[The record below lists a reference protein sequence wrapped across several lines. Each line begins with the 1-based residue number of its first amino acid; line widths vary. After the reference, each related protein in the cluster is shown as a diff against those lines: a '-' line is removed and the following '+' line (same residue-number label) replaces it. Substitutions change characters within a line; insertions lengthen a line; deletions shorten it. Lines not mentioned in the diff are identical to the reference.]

1 MHYLQRIYKYMP
13 NSELHITQN
22 NAAKQYIKLTTT
34 STYHE
39 LYLAIDFYPL
49 PLNTLHVPNIYI
61 SRYRRVSDSMSLKNG
76 RSTSSGCKGN
86 WRDWRACSESLC
98 TWWHAMK

>member
-61 SRYRRVSDSMSLKNG
+61 SRYRRVSDSMSLKTG
-76 RSTSSGCKGN
+76 VLHLVDAKATGETG
-86 WRDWRACSESLC
+86 A
-98 TWWHAMK
+98 HARKVYAHGGMR

>member
-39 LYLAIDFYPL
+39 LYLAIDFTPYP
-49 PLNTLHVPNIYI
+49 
-61 SRYRRVSDSMSLKNG
+61 
-76 RSTSSGCKGN
+76 
-86 WRDWRACSESLC
+86 
-98 TWWHAMK
+98 